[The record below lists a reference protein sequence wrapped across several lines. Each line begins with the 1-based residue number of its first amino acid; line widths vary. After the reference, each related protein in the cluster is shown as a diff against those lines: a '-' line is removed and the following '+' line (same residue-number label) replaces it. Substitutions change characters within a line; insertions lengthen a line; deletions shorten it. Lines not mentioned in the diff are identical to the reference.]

1 MRRTYHRYT
10 AAYALS
16 RFPPRSAPLLPHPL
30 VAPAS
35 CGLQPL
41 PSGVPLY
48 RFSRQIFIEIKDA
61 VDPSPDTIS
70 APEARRRILAACES
84 TIERLARDS
93 RYFPKPARSLFQ
105 EIRYYFPITEQARVY
120 YTVERYIGLAQD
132 FIRDEIERHG
142 EGVVAPCR
150 ATTRKGKPCQRT
162 PLPGREYCPS
172 HSHLE
177 EVVLSA

>member
-1 MRRTYHRYT
+1 M
-10 AAYALS
+10 
-16 RFPPRSAPLLPHPL
+16 
-30 VAPAS
+30 
-35 CGLQPL
+35 
-41 PSGVPLY
+41 Y

-70 APEARRRILAACES
+70 KAEARRRVLQACEG
-84 TIERLARDS
+84 TVERLARDA

-120 YTVERYIGLAQD
+120 YTCERYIAMAQE
-132 FIRDEIERHG
+132 FIREEIERSG

-177 EVVLSA
+177 EHALAS